1 MQIRARLPGGVK
13 IDMTPLIDVVFQL
26 LAFFC
31 LTFRLALVEG
41 DLAMHPSIGKTPVD
55 PAPLLIPPL
64 EIALRADER
73 GGLRAVELNGRPLAG
88 IAELHREVAAALG
101 SDLALAAQ
109 AEARLDCDD
118 ELAYEHTVA
127 AVTALRGRLLP
138 SGEIQP
144 LVTKVQFA
152 R

>member
-1 MQIRARLPGGVK
+1 MQIRSRLPGGVK
-13 IDMTPLIDVVFQL
+13 LDMTPLIDVVFQL

-41 DLAMHPSIGKTPVD
+41 DLALQP
-55 PAPLLIPPL
+55 PASETRGASPPQLPPL
-64 EIALRADER
+64 VVALRADEQ

-101 SDLALAAQ
+101 SDPAWAAQ
-109 AEARLDCDD
+109 VEARLDCDE
-118 ELAYEHTVA
+118 ELAYEHTIA
-127 AVTALRGRLLP
+127 AVTALRGTLLP

-144 LVTKVQFA
+144 LVTKVRFA